1 MQFSQ
6 YLIER
11 KKGEKWIQKAIEKPG
26 ALHKALHV
34 PEDEKI
40 PAKKLAAAAEKPGK
54 LGKRA
59 RLAQTLRGLKEEQEN
74 RQNYMF
80 FGNLRTI
87 KQAIDDMLKMN
98 EADIDKR
105 LTDGHDW
112 ASDHIA
118 EAKNNIEQVYHWLT
132 SRKD

>member
-11 KKGEKWIQKAIEKPG
+11 RKGEKWIQKAIKHPG

-34 PEDEKI
+34 PEEEKI
-40 PAKKLAAAAEKPGK
+40 PAKKLEKAAGKPGK

-59 RLAQTLRGLKEEQEN
+59 RLAQTLRGLKEEQEH
-74 RQNYMF
+74 RHNYMF

-87 KQAIDDMLKMN
+87 KHAIDDMLKMN
-98 EADIDKR
+98 EKDVDKR
-105 LTDGHDW
+105 ITDGHDW
-112 ASDHIA
+112 ANDHIA